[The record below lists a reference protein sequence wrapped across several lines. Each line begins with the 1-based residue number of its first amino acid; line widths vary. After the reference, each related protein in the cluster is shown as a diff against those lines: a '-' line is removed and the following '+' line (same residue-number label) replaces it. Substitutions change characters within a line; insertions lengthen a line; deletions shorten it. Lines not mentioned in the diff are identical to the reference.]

1 VNHSS
6 QGGLPG
12 KGRILHILDHS
23 FPITDGYAFR
33 SAQIMRFEQA
43 NRWQVEALTSAKQG
57 ELQERIEIHE
67 GLVFHRTPVPRQLH
81 HHLPLMDQWG
91 IVTSLKARLR
101 EVIAEFQP
109 DILHVHSPAL
119 NGLAACSVG
128 RRMRIPV
135 VYEIRAFWEDA
146 AVDSGACREGDLRYR
161 VTRAM
166 ESRVCRKADHV
177 VTICN
182 GLRDDLIARG
192 FKGDKISVVANAV
205 DIERFT
211 TEPERD
217 ARLSEELGLRPGKT
231 LGFIGSFYAF
241 EGLQVLIEA
250 MPEILKQD
258 PDVRLLLVGGGVEE
272 RTLQRQSQRLGLEG
286 RIIFT
291 GRVPHQDVERYYGL
305 IDLLIYPRVS
315 MRITELVTPLKPLEA
330 MAQGKPV
337 LASDV
342 GGHRELIDDAVT
354 GTLFEAGDPSALATA
369 ALAILSEPEKTR
381 RICDAARQMVSS
393 QRCWKDNVKRYD
405 DIYSKLPRRQ
415 GRGKTDVDLP
425 QRTSPLPPGEG

>member
-1 VNHSS
+1 MSHRN
-6 QGGLPG
+6 QGLSHK
-12 KGRILHILDHS
+12 KGRILHVLDHS

-43 NRWQVEALTSAKQG
+43 NGWQVEALTSAKQG
-57 ELQERIEIHE
+57 ELQERVEIHE
-67 GLVFHRTPVPRQLH
+67 GLVFHRTPVPTKPH

-91 IVTSLKARLR
+91 IVTSLKSRLC
-101 EVIAEFQP
+101 EVIKEFQP

-128 RRMRIPV
+128 KRLGIPV

-182 GLRDDLIARG
+182 GLREDLIARG
-192 FKGDKISVVANAV
+192 FSSDKISVVANAV

-211 TEPERD
+211 SEPARD
-217 ARLSEELGLRPGKT
+217 TQLSIELGLNPGKT

-241 EGLQVLIEA
+241 EGLHVLIDA
-250 MPEILKQD
+250 MPEILSQD

-272 RTLQRQSQRLGLEG
+272 RNLHRQSRHLGLEG
-286 RIIFT
+286 KVIFT
-291 GRVPHQDVERYYGL
+291 GRVPHNEVERYYGL
-305 IDLLIYPRVS
+305 IDLLVYPRVS

-337 LASDV
+337 LASNV
-342 GGHRELIDDAVT
+342 GGHRELIDNDVT
-354 GTLFEAGDPSALATA
+354 GTLFTADSSPSLAKS
-369 ALAILSEPEKTR
+369 ALAILSAPDKTR
-381 RICDAARQMVSS
+381 DICDAAREMVTS
-393 QRCWKDNVKRYD
+393 QRCWKTNINHYD
-405 DIYSKLPRRQ
+405 TIYAGLA
-415 GRGKTDVDLP
+415 GRHE
-425 QRTSPLPPGEG
+425 RCA